1 MNKLST
7 LSKIHTKQL
16 VFSAVALA
24 LASVASV
31 IKPFSLPM
39 GGSVTL
45 FSMLFVV
52 LIGYWYGPYIGITAA
67 IAYGLLQFVM
77 EPYFYSIPQFFTDYP
92 LAFGALGI
100 SGFFWKKKNGLIK
113 GYIAGV
119 LGRYFFAF
127 LSGLIFFASYA
138 EGSGMSA
145 PVYSLVYNGS
155 YLLTEAV
162 ITLIIVS
169 LPPVANALNRMKVL
183 ALEMK

>member
-1 MNKLST
+1 
-7 LSKIHTKQL
+7 
-16 VFSAVALA
+16 
-24 LASVASV
+24 
-31 IKPFSLPM
+31 
-39 GGSVTL
+39 
-45 FSMLFVV
+45 MLFVV
-52 LIGYWYGPYIGITAA
+52 LIGYWYGPYVGITAA

-92 LAFGALGI
+92 LAFGSLGL
-100 SGFFWKKKNGLIK
+100 SGFFYKKKNGLIK
-113 GYIAGV
+113 GYVAGV

-162 ITLIIVS
+162 ITLFVIA
-169 LPPVANALNRMKVL
+169 LPPVSNALSRIKSL
-183 ALEMK
+183 ALEQ